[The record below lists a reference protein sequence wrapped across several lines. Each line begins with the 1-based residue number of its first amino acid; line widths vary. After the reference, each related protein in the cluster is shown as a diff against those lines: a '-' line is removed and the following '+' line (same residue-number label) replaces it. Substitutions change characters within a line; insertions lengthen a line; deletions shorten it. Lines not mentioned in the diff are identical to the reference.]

1 MVCTPLHKIF
11 PTVKKLRK
19 IVQST
24 FQKWKWQFLL
34 FSVILTEIQLQ
45 FAISSCKKGMHN
57 LSFIILTP
65 RDFICRLKV
74 TTQSNWLF
82 VWWID
87 WLSDW
92 LIDFLID
99 WLIVWLSNWLIEWV
113 SDWLI
118 DWLADWLI
126 EWLIDWLTNQLSDC
140 FTHSLIHALSVGH
153 NWLTDYLTEWL
164 IHWLIE
170 IKTDSF
176 LKHDAYIRY
185 LRYLAGQKLLKTSS
199 LSGSKTLKLTAQL
212 SGGRGDNA
220 WKQAKLFS
228 QPISSENDFTFEITI
243 TLRVP

>member
-1 MVCTPLHKIF
+1 MKTHKASILVMVCSPLHKIF

-65 RDFICRLKV
+65 RDSICRLKV

-99 WLIVWLSNWLIEWV
+99 WLI
-113 SDWLI
+113 DWLFDWVI
-118 DWLADWLI
+118 DWLS
-126 EWLIDWLTNQLSDC
+126 EWLIDWLIGR
-140 FTHSLIHALSVGH
+140 LIDWVID
-153 NWLTDYLTEWL
+153 WLVDQPTEWL
-164 IHWLIE
+164 FHSLP
-170 IKTDSF
+170 DSCTEW
-176 LKHDAYIRY
+176 R
-185 LRYLAGQKLLKTSS
+185 T
-199 LSGSKTLKLTAQL
+199 
-212 SGGRGDNA
+212 
-220 WKQAKLFS
+220 
-228 QPISSENDFTFEITI
+228 
-243 TLRVP
+243 

>member
-1 MVCTPLHKIF
+1 
-11 PTVKKLRK
+11 
-19 IVQST
+19 
-24 FQKWKWQFLL
+24 
-34 FSVILTEIQLQ
+34 
-45 FAISSCKKGMHN
+45 MHN

-99 WLIVWLSNWLIEWV
+99 WLIDWLIVWL

-118 DWLADWLI
+118 DWLI

-140 FTHSLIHALSVGH
+140 FTHSLIHALSEGH

-176 LKHDAYIRY
+176 LKHDAYIWY

-228 QPISSENDFTFEITI
+228 QPISSANDFTFEITI

>member
-1 MVCTPLHKIF
+1 
-11 PTVKKLRK
+11 
-19 IVQST
+19 
-24 FQKWKWQFLL
+24 
-34 FSVILTEIQLQ
+34 
-45 FAISSCKKGMHN
+45 MHN

-99 WLIVWLSNWLIEWV
+99 WLIDWSIDCLIEW
-113 SDWLI
+113 LI
-118 DWLADWLI
+118 DWLI

-140 FTHSLIHALSVGH
+140 FTHSLIHALSEGH

-228 QPISSENDFTFEITI
+228 QPISSANDFTFEITI